1 MRSRDRVN
9 KKISVVNGAEIIAR
23 RVSYEF
29 NVSFPKN
36 INPFF
41 LSRKAER
48 FKGVNL
54 LNMKIKSIEYIGE
67 KEALS
72 FVIEGKDQL
81 YLTDGFMVAHT

>member
-41 LSRKAER
+41 S
-48 FKGVNL
+48 V
-54 LNMKIKSIEYIGE
+54 
-67 KEALS
+67 
-72 FVIEGKDQL
+72 
-81 YLTDGFMVAHT
+81 